1 MRHAA
6 RASVLASTPVR
17 LATLAFS
24 AVLPAVLLAPRPAA
38 AIPYETFIDVSDQ
51 ADLEDLLASN
61 DITQDT
67 YDELLDL
74 LGRGV
79 NLNTAER
86 GELYALPNLTYDDVD
101 KIIALRALNKG
112 IIRDPADLVAAGALS
127 QEKLL
132 AIAAFIVFEPPGDDK
147 LALRGWIRAM
157 TRVTHTDRIAPPF
170 MLRSRVNLLKHLEA
184 GIALTSTRLR
194 IGNPVY
200 DPNRDA
206 LVAEDAA
213 LRVHVPK
220 AFVKWESD
228 EFVGIA
234 GTYRAGFAQRLVFD
248 NSSNYNPNGL
258 YIDDEIFYAADLERD
273 CNESAG
279 ELSASPC
286 TGAAAS
292 QYVTPDFRWR
302 NGLFGVGVGGKRL
315 QLGDAG
321 WLQGY
326 AWASMAR
333 RNIYQYELVDR
344 SKCEDPHD
352 DDDDGCAAPT
362 VYVRPEGNLLTPTT
376 QFSFETLPN
385 VFSERLA
392 GANVAYFADRRNS
405 VGATI
410 YAANESNL
418 VSGIDLDFQEWSRF
432 PTGRTFGAAG
442 ANFSLGRDW
451 LDVFGEAAVSYDKMP
466 ESPPADGGGGPA
478 AVLRVTATRPKE
490 ELETVLRYYST
501 DFANPYARPISQS
514 DEFDGQRARDE
525 LGVRVRYINS
535 QKLVQLRALLDVWVP
550 PSTLREQQDASG
562 DMVRDTQPKLDA
574 YVRADV
580 RTSQELRLGLW
591 VRYQDKDLTRGGHDQ
606 CFEVSTE
613 TSETGEPVPC
623 GGRQMTTTARVRYI
637 ASKRASLTLQLDHQL
652 LDDDS
657 ASETAFRQDLA
668 AWIIALYNPTP
679 DLRIRGRVRFLDEAI
694 SDNTYLER
702 SIAAVVEVGQKL
714 RERDTLRVRLDTKFW
729 MDDRDATALR
739 RPNPEL
745 QLWLSYEAKL

>member
-1 MRHAA
+1 M
-6 RASVLASTPVR
+6 LASTTVR
-17 LATLAFS
+17 HAILASCLG
-24 AVLPAVLLAPRPAA
+24 VVLLAPRPAA

-74 LGRGV
+74 LTRGV
-79 NLNTAER
+79 NLNEADR

-101 KIIALRALNKG
+101 KIIALRTLNKG
-112 IIRDPADLVAAGALS
+112 VIRDPADLVAAGALS

-132 AIAAFIVFEPPGDDK
+132 AIAAFIVFEPPGEDK
-147 LALRGWIRAM
+147 LALRGWISAM
-157 TRVTHTDRIAPPF
+157 TRVTYTDRITPPI
-170 MLRSRVNLLKHLEA
+170 MLRSRVNMMRHLEA
-184 GIALTSTRLR
+184 GIAITQTRLR
-194 IGNPVY
+194 VGDPVY

-206 LVAEDAA
+206 LIAEEPG
-213 LRVHVPK
+213 LQVHVPK
-220 AFVKWESD
+220 AFLKWESD
-228 EFVGIA
+228 DFVAIG
-234 GTYRAGFAQRLVFD
+234 GSYRAGFAQRLVFD
-248 NSSNYNPNGL
+248 NSSNYNPNGF
-258 YIDDEIFYAADLERD
+258 YIDDQLFYTSELERD
-273 CNESAG
+273 CRQSAG
-279 ELSASPC
+279 ELLDSPC

-292 QYVTPDFRWR
+292 TYVTPDFSWR
-302 NGLFGVGVGGKRL
+302 NGLLGVGVGAKRL

-321 WLQGY
+321 WLQGF
-326 AWASMAR
+326 AWASMSR

-352 DDDDGCAAPT
+352 DGADGCAAPT
-362 VYVRPEGNLLTPTT
+362 VFVRPEGDLLTPTT
-376 QFSFETLPN
+376 QFSFTTLPN

-405 VGATI
+405 VGATV
-410 YAANESNL
+410 YAANAENL
-418 VSGIDLDFQEWSRF
+418 VSGIDLDFQEWSRY

-451 LDVFGEAAVSYDKMP
+451 LDVFGEAALSYDKLP
-466 ESPPADGGGGPA
+466 GSALAEGGGGPA

-501 DFANPYARPISQS
+501 NFANPYARPISQS
-514 DEFDGQRARDE
+514 DEFDGQRSRDE
-525 LGVRVRYINS
+525 AGVRVRYINN
-535 QKLVQLRALLDVWVP
+535 QKLVTVRALVDLWVP
-550 PSTLREQQDASG
+550 PSTLKSQQDASG
-562 DMVRDTQPKLDA
+562 DMVRDTQPKLDT

-580 RTSQELRLGLW
+580 RTSQELRVGLW

-623 GGRQMTTTARVRYI
+623 GGRQLTSTARLRYMP
-637 ASKRASLTLQLDHQL
+637 SKKASLTLQLDHQL

-668 AWIIALYNPTP
+668 AWVIGLYHPSS
-679 DLRIRGRVRFLDEAI
+679 DMRIRGRVRFLDEAI

-702 SIAAVVEVGQKL
+702 SIAAVGEVAQKL
-714 RERDTLRVRLDTKFW
+714 RDRDELRVRLDAKFW
-729 MDDRDATALR
+729 LDDRASTGLR

-745 QLWLSYEAKL
+745 QLWLAYEAKL

>member
-1 MRHAA
+1 MRGAA
-6 RASVLASTPVR
+6 RATVLASTPVR
-17 LATLAFS
+17 LAILAS
-24 AVLPAVLLAPRPAA
+24 CLGAVLLAPRPAA

-79 NLNTAER
+79 NLNEADR

-101 KIIALRALNKG
+101 KIIALRTLNKG
-112 IIRDPADLVAAGALS
+112 VIRDPADLVAAGALS

-132 AIAAFIVFEPPGDDK
+132 AIAAFIVFDAPGDDK

-157 TRVTHTDRIAPPF
+157 TRFTHTDRIAPPF
-170 MLRSRVNLLKHLEA
+170 MLRSRINAMKHLEA
-184 GIALTSTRLR
+184 GIALTETRLR
-194 IGNPVY
+194 VGDPIY

-206 LVAEDAA
+206 LVAEKAG
-213 LRVHVPK
+213 LQVHVPK
-220 AFVKWESD
+220 AFLKYETD
-228 EFVGIA
+228 EFVAIG

-258 YIDDEIFYAADLERD
+258 YIDDDLFYAADLERD
-273 CNESAG
+273 CRESAG
-279 ELSASPC
+279 ELTDSPC

-292 QYVTPDFRWR
+292 RYVTPDFSWR
-302 NGLFGVGVGGKRL
+302 NGLLGVGVGAKKI
-315 QLGDAG
+315 QLGAAG
-321 WLQGY
+321 WLQGF
-326 AWASMAR
+326 AWASMSR

-344 SKCEDPHD
+344 SKCTDPHD
-352 DDDDGCAAPT
+352 DDADGCGAPT
-362 VYVRPEGNLLTPTT
+362 VFVRPEGDLLSPTT
-376 QFSFETLPN
+376 QFSFTTLPN
-385 VFSERLA
+385 VFSERLV
-392 GANVAYFADRRNS
+392 GGNVAYFADRRNS
-405 VGATI
+405 VGATV
-410 YAANESNL
+410 YGANEANL
-418 VSGIDLDFQEWSRF
+418 VSGIDLDFQEWSRY

-442 ANFSLGRDW
+442 ANFSLGREW
-451 LDVFGEAAVSYDKMP
+451 LDVFGEAAISYDKLP
-466 ESPPADGGGGPA
+466 SSPPAEGGGGPA

-525 LGVRVRYINS
+525 LGVRVRYINN
-535 QKLVQLRALLDVWVP
+535 QKLVTIRALVDVWVP
-550 PSTLREQQDASG
+550 PSTLKEQQNAAG
-562 DMVRDTQPKLDA
+562 DMVRDTQPKLDT

-580 RTSQELRLGLW
+580 RTSQEMRLGLW
-591 VRYQDKDLTRGGHDQ
+591 LRYQDKDLTRGGHDQ

-623 GGRQMTTTARVRYI
+623 GGRQLTTTARVRYQPN
-637 ASKRASLTLQLDHQL
+637 KKASLTLQLDHQL

-657 ASETAFRQDLA
+657 ADMFSFRQDLA
-668 AWIIALYNPTP
+668 AWVIGLYHPTN
-679 DLRIRGRVRFLDEAI
+679 DLRIRARVRFLDEAI
-694 SDNTYLER
+694 ADNTYLER
-702 SIAAVVEVGQKL
+702 SIAALAEVAQKV
-714 RERDTLRVRLDTKFW
+714 REKDEIRVRVDSKFW
-729 MDDRDATALR
+729 MDDRDSTGLR

-745 QLWLSYEAKL
+745 QFWLSYEAKL

>member
-1 MRHAA
+1 MRRIA
-6 RASVLASTPVR
+6 RATVLASTPVR
-17 LATLAFS
+17 LAFLAFTLG
-24 AVLPAVLLAPRPAA
+24 ALLVPRPAA
-38 AIPYETFIDVSDQ
+38 AIPYETFIDISDQ

-79 NLNTAER
+79 NLNEADR

-101 KIIALRALNKG
+101 KIIALRTLNKG
-112 IIRDPADLVAAGALS
+112 VIRDPADLVAAGAIS

-132 AIAAFIVFEPPGDDK
+132 AIAAFIVFEAAGEDK

-157 TRVTHTDRIAPPF
+157 TRFSHTDRIAPPI
-170 MLRSRVNLLKHLEA
+170 MLRSRMNAMKHLQA
-184 GIALTSTRLR
+184 GIAITSTRLR
-194 IGNPVY
+194 IGDPVY

-206 LVAEDAA
+206 LIAEEAS
-213 LRVHVPK
+213 LQVHVPK
-220 AFVKWESD
+220 AFLKWESD
-228 EFVGIA
+228 DFVAIG

-258 YIDDEIFYAADLERD
+258 YIDDDLFYAADLERD
-273 CNESAG
+273 CDQSAG

-292 QYVTPDFRWR
+292 RYVTPDFSWR
-302 NGLFGVGVGGKRL
+302 NGLLGVGVGAKKL

-326 AWASMAR
+326 LWASMSR

-352 DDDDGCAAPT
+352 DEADGCSAPT
-362 VYVRPEGNLLTPTT
+362 VFVRPEGDLLTPTT
-376 QFSFETLPN
+376 QFSFTTLPN
-385 VFSERLA
+385 VFSERLV

-405 VGATI
+405 VGATV
-410 YAANESNL
+410 YAANEASL
-418 VSGIDLDFQEWSRF
+418 VDGIDLDFQEWSRY
-432 PTGRTFGAAG
+432 PYGRTFGAAG
-442 ANFSLGRDW
+442 AHFSLGRDW
-451 LDVFGEAAVSYDKMP
+451 LDVFGEAAHSYDKMEP
-466 ESPPADGGGGPA
+466 NTAPAKGGGGPA
-478 AVLRVTATRPKE
+478 AVLRLTATRPKE
-490 ELETVLRYYST
+490 ELETVLRYYSV

-525 LGVRVRYINS
+525 LGLRVRYINN
-535 QKLVQLRALLDVWVP
+535 QKLVQIRALLDLWAP
-550 PSTLREQQDASG
+550 PSTL
-562 DMVRDTQPKLDA
+562 DTDVQPKLDT

-580 RTSQELRLGLW
+580 RTSQEIRAGLW

-623 GGRQMTTTARVRYI
+623 GGRQMTTTARVRYMPTKK
-637 ASKRASLTLQLDHQL
+637 ASVTLQVDHQL

-668 AWIIALYNPTP
+668 AWIIALVHPSP
-679 DLRIRGRVRFLDEAI
+679 DLRIRARVRFLDEAI

-702 SIAAVVEVGQKL
+702 SIAAVGEVAQKL
-714 RERDTLRVRLDTKFW
+714 RDRDQIRVRVDTKFW
-729 MDDRDATALR
+729 LDDRASTMLR

-745 QLWLSYEAKL
+745 QVWLSYEAKL